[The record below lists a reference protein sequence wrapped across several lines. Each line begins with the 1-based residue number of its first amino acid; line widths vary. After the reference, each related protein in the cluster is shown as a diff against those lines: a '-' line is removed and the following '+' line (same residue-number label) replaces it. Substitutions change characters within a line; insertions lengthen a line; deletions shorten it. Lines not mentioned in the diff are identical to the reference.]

1 MITTPQ
7 DYYSKLHLI
16 QNSEKTNIAVL
27 LPSDEKIYNVD
38 LNTRQIETPDFLSI
52 EKDHYAETIYF
63 EMDRYF
69 DNIDLSTSTGIVQ
82 FENANKEL
90 HLYKIPIMDITTK
103 PGKIIFPW
111 CIDGAATA
119 AAGLIKYSFKFYNIS
134 KSPNTDE
141 NGNQIEAEFAYNLN
155 TKVATSKI
163 LSGLD
168 VDKNKEE
175 YIGIASALEVEL
187 ARLESLSREG
197 LEWTRL

>member
-16 QNSEKTNIAVL
+16 GNAQQAQIAVL
-27 LPSDEKIYNVD
+27 LPSNEKIYNVN
-38 LNTRQIETPDFLSI
+38 LNTREIETPEFLSI
-52 EKDHYAETIYF
+52 AKDHFAETVYF
-63 EMDRYF
+63 EMDRFY
-69 DNIDLSTSTGIVQ
+69 DHVDLATATGIIQ

-90 HLYKIPIMDITTK
+90 HLYKIPIIDITTK

-119 AAGLIKYSFKFYNIS
+119 AAGTIKYSFNFYNVK
-134 KSPNTDE
+134 KSPNVDE
-141 NGNQIEAEFAYNLN
+141 NGNFLGAEFEYSLN

-163 LSGLD
+163 LNGLD

-175 YIGIASALEVEL
+175 YKGLASALEIEIN
-187 ARLESLSREG
+187 RLEQLSRDG
-197 LEWTRL
+197 LEWIKL